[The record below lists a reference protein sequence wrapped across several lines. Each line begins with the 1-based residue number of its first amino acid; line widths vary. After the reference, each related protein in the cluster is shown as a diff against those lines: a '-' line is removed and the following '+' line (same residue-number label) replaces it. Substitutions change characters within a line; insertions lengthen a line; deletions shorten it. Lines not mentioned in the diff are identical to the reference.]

1 MKKIVTILLSF
12 VLMFSLFVGCGDKD
26 VKEHSSSVHF
36 VEPYVPE
43 LPDMSDVSD
52 DPLPIEDEEPTV
64 SMKSTPDSS
73 CFSEIGYD
81 DWTATLYVRF
91 RDSGSLY
98 SYEEFYDW
106 DSFRHADSLGSYY
119 NSYIKG
125 QYECHRLE

>member
-1 MKKIVTILLSF
+1 M
-12 VLMFSLFVGCGDKD
+12 MFSLFVGCGEKD
-26 VKEHSSSVHF
+26 VEKHYDPSEFSIRPSVD
-36 VEPYVPE
+36 VPDISE
-43 LPDMSDVSD
+43 LLDDSD

-64 SMKSTPDSS
+64 DMKSTPDSS

-91 RDSGSLY
+91 RDSGSFY